1 MAHDSTSLQA
11 AFRYLF
17 PAEVPALKELA
28 RSLPPNPVVVNIGAG
43 SGTSGLAFMESRP
56 DLFLYTIDIQKD
68 NSPFGCLFAEE
79 QVLRAAG
86 LWDGRNNQ
94 LHGDSKKFGQV
105 WGEVRTI
112 GDNGVVNIGLPSYP
126 PVDLVFIDG
135 DHSYEGAKGDIEAW
149 LPNIKPGGLIAV
161 HDYKKH
167 LLQYDENTCP
177 HPKPWPGV
185 DQAVDELLLMGG
197 YEMVMYVESL
207 IAFRVA

>member
-1 MAHDSTSLQA
+1 MSHTSESLQA

-28 RSLPPNPVVVNIGAG
+28 RSLPPNPVVVNLGAG

-79 QVLRAAG
+79 QVLKAAG
-86 LWDGRNNQ
+86 LWDGRNSQ

-105 WGEVRTI
+105 WREVRSI
-112 GDNGVVNIGLPSYP
+112 VSIDRMDMGPAYP
-126 PVDLVFIDG
+126 LADLVFIDG
-135 DHSYEGAKGDIEAW
+135 DHSYEGCKGDIEAW
-149 LPNIKPGGLIAV
+149 LPNIKPGGLIAI

-167 LLQYDENTCP
+167 LLEYDENTCP